1 MTHEELSVK
10 IQNTIEDAIIGEA
23 NTPALIGLMHTLI
36 RAVLLREKMSKTQ
49 IQIEPLPQGYQI
61 VLTTPHNTNCDLDEI
76 DVKKKTALLF
86 GSEVHGCSNEA
97 LKYADK
103 LMRIPSYGFTESF
116 NVSVSVS
123 LCLHHLTHKLRKSTI
138 NWKLTSDEQNNILL
152 KWLRNSIKASKEIEE
167 KYISENTNK

>member
-61 VLTTPHNTNCDLDEI
+61 VLILPPSKGRVERIQVNI
-76 DVKKKTALLF
+76 DTL
-86 GSEVHGCSNEA
+86 
-97 LKYADK
+97 
-103 LMRIPSYGFTESF
+103 
-116 NVSVSVS
+116 
-123 LCLHHLTHKLRKSTI
+123 
-138 NWKLTSDEQNNILL
+138 
-152 KWLRNSIKASKEIEE
+152 
-167 KYISENTNK
+167 